1 MGSTTLVPVR
11 EYLNTSFP
19 DGDRDYVDGRIVE
32 RNVGEVEHAD
42 VQGRIYRYLC
52 DHYPAFWS
60 GIEVRV
66 QVRPTRFRVPE
77 VILIAGGKPTEAI
90 VTLPP
95 HVAVE
100 VLSKDDRAEEMQERI
115 DDYLE
120 FGVKAVWVVNPRT
133 RRGYIH
139 TSEGAHEAK
148 DGVLSVSDPA
158 IAIPLKSLFER

>member
-19 DGDRDYVDGRIVE
+19 DGNRDYVDGRIVE
-32 RNVGEVEHAD
+32 RHVGEVDHAD

-52 DHYPAFWS
+52 DHYPRFWS

-66 QVRPTRFRVPE
+66 QVRSTRFRVPD
-77 VILIAGGKPTEAI
+77 VILIAGDKPAESI

-139 TSEGAHEAK
+139 TTEGAREAK
-148 DGVLSVSDPA
+148 DGLLTAADPA
-158 IAIPLKSLFER
+158 VEIPLKSLFER

>member
-52 DHYPAFWS
+52 NHYPAFWS

-66 QVRPTRFRVPE
+66 QVRPTRFRVPD
-77 VILIAGGKPTEAI
+77 VILITGGKPTESI
-90 VTLPP
+90 VRFP

-100 VLSKDDRAEEMQERI
+100 CLTKDDRAEEMQERI

-120 FGVKAVWVVNPRT
+120 FGVKAIWVVNPRT

-139 TSEGAHEAK
+139 TSDGAREAK
-148 DGVLSVSDPA
+148 DGLLSVADPA
-158 IAIPLKSLFER
+158 IEIPLKSLFER

>member
-32 RNVGEVEHAD
+32 RHVGQVEHAD

-52 DHYPAFWS
+52 DHYLAFWS

-66 QVRPTRFRVPE
+66 QVRPTRFRVPD
-77 VILIAGGKPTEAI
+77 VILSTGGKPTESI
-90 VTLPP
+90 VRFPP

-133 RRGYIH
+133 HRGYIH
-139 TSEGAHEAK
+139 TTEGTHEAK
-148 DGVLSVSDPA
+148 DGLLSAADPA
-158 IAIPLKSLFER
+158 VAIPLKSLFER